1 MAYWIGVDSGG
12 TFIKAG
18 VYDEKGNEKTI
29 SRRNVTV
36 VSRNP
41 GWAERDM
48 DQLYVDACL
57 VAKDALAKSG
67 VAGTD
72 IKGIAISAQG
82 KGLYALDKN
91 KKPVYPGILS
101 SDQRSLDIVKGWE
114 RDGIHKQVY
123 PLSLHTIWTGHP
135 VSILA
140 WLRQNEA
147 DVYKRINYFMMSHD
161 YLRFRMTGH
170 LGCEITN
177 ISESDLYNMKEA
189 RYDQRLADLLGI
201 PEALAWLPPTVGAAE
216 VVGGIN
222 RETSEATGLP
232 EGIPVAGG
240 LFDVMSTALC
250 AGIVDD
256 RRLNAVMGTWSITT
270 GITKELGDGTEF
282 PRTYGVHAEKG
293 YYQTHEGSPTSAGN
307 LDWFAPYLLV
317 DGKFDLAR
325 VEEEVASVPKA
336 STDILFLPFL
346 YGTNAGLGMKA
357 GLYGLQALHE
367 RRHIEQAIYEG
378 VVFCHYMHLIPMLK
392 YFPKTEALRVTGGPV
407 KSKAW
412 MQLMADVSGLPVEIP
427 EIEETGCVGSAMAA
441 AVGSG
446 HFKDF
451 RSAIDA
457 FNLPVRTVE
466 PDKTAYRAYQ
476 DKYGRYVKLI
486 NALRSYE
493 GIE

>member
-1 MAYWIGVDSGG
+1 MAYCIGVDSGG

-18 VYDEKGNEKTI
+18 VYDAEGNEKAI
-29 SRRNVTV
+29 ARRNVTV
-36 VSRNP
+36 ESRHP

-57 VAKDALAKSG
+57 VIKDVLSKSG
-67 VAGTD
+67 VPAGEV
-72 IKGIAISAQG
+72 KGLAISAQG
-82 KGLYALDKN
+82 KGLYLIGKD
-91 KKPVYPGILS
+91 KKPIYPGVLS
-101 SDQRSLDIVKGWE
+101 SDQRSLDVVRAWE
-114 RDGIHKQVY
+114 KDGVHKDVY

-135 VSILA
+135 VSILR
-140 WLRQNEA
+140 WLKDNEP
-147 DVYKRINYFMMSHD
+147 DVYKRIGYFMMSHD

-189 RYDQRLADLLGI
+189 RYDQRLADMLGI
-201 PEALAWLPPTVGAAE
+201 PEALEWLPPTVGAAE

-222 RETSEATGLP
+222 KETAAATGLP
-232 EGIPVAGG
+232 EGVQVAGG

-270 GITKELGDGTEF
+270 GITKELGDGTEY

-307 LDWFAPYLLV
+307 LDWFAPYLSQ
-317 DGKFDLAR
+317 DGKFDLAK
-325 VEEEVASVPKA
+325 VEAEVASVAKA
-336 STDILFLPFL
+336 STDVLFLPFL

-367 RRHIEQAIYEG
+367 RRHVEQAIYEG

-392 YFPKTEALRVTGGPV
+392 YFPKTEALRLTGGPV
-407 KSKAW
+407 KSKVW
-412 MQLMADVSGLPVEIP
+412 MQMMADISGLPVEIP

-441 AVGSG
+441 SVGTG
-446 HFKDF
+446 TFADF
-451 RSAIDA
+451 RSAISA
-457 FNLPVRTVE
+457 FNLPVRTID
-466 PDKTAYRAYQ
+466 PDKKIYQAYQ
-476 DKYGRYVKLI
+476 DKYAKYVKLI
-486 NALRSYE
+486 NALRVYE
-493 GIE
+493 GID

>member
-1 MAYWIGVDSGG
+1 MSYWIGVDSGG

-18 VYDEKGNEKTI
+18 VYDETGAEKAI
-29 SRRNVTV
+29 ARVNVNMA
-36 VSRNP
+36 SPHP
-41 GWAERDM
+41 GWSERDM
-48 DQLYVDACL
+48 NQLYVDACQ
-57 VAKDALAKSG
+57 VVKDAFVKSG
-67 VAGTD
+67 VPGSEV
-72 IKGIAISAQG
+72 KGLAISAQG
-82 KGLYALDKN
+82 KGLYVLDKD
-91 KKPVYPGILS
+91 KQPIYPGISS
-101 SDQRSLDIVKGWE
+101 SDQRSLDVVRAWE
-114 RDGIHKQVY
+114 RDGVHKEVY

-135 VSILA
+135 VSILR
-140 WLRQNEA
+140 WIKDNDP
-147 DVYKRINYFMMSHD
+147 DVYKRIRYVMMSHD
-161 YLRFRMTGH
+161 YLRYRMTGH

-201 PEALAWLPPTVGAAE
+201 SEALEWLPPTVGAAE

-222 RETSEATGLP
+222 KETAAATGLP
-232 EGIPVAGG
+232 EGVSVSGG

-270 GITKELGDGTEF
+270 GITKELGDGGEF

-307 LDWFAPYLLV
+307 LDWFAPLLGEN
-317 DGKFDLAR
+317 GKLDLNR
-325 VEEEVASVPKA
+325 VEAEVTSVPKA
-336 STDILFLPFL
+336 STDVLFLPFL

-367 RRHIEQAIYEG
+367 RRHVEQAIYEG

-441 AVGSG
+441 AVGAG
-446 HFKDF
+446 AFADF
-451 RSAIDA
+451 RSAIAA
-457 FNLPVRTVE
+457 FNLPVRTIA
-466 PDKTAYRAYQ
+466 PDKAVYQAYQ
-476 DKYGRYVKLI
+476 DKYAKYVKLI
-486 NALRSYE
+486 NALRVYE
-493 GIE
+493 GID